1 MPRGQGLEFGEQ
13 ATLTLVRER
22 SEAQRATSE
31 SSGRPARCP
40 LGGSSIFASVSSSLA
55 SNPTAAMNLRSCP
68 KRRHSELTGPKRDA
82 TTLLAVLLLSAGPA
96 LAGATSVSVSSGQ
109 YGLRAGQ
116 GHEVGIEV
124 EVRPPWQWG
133 PLRPVVGALAGSSG
147 GGYLFTGLV
156 LELPLPGGIQLSP
169 GLGTG
174 IVLSQGQRDLGSPI
188 EFRSSIELSRLLVPP
203 VRLAISFSHL
213 SNGGL
218 SHHNPGVET
227 MMLGF
232 EFAPSR

>member
-1 MPRGQGLEFGEQ
+1 
-13 ATLTLVRER
+13 
-22 SEAQRATSE
+22 
-31 SSGRPARCP
+31 
-40 LGGSSIFASVSSSLA
+40 
-55 SNPTAAMNLRSCP
+55 MNLPSCP
-68 KRRHSELTGPKRDA
+68 KRRHSELTGPTRDA
-82 TTLLAVLLLSAGPA
+82 TTLLVVLLLAASPA
-96 LAGATSVSVSSGQ
+96 LAGGTSVGLSSGQ
-109 YGLRAGQ
+109 YGLRAGLP
-116 GHEVGIEV
+116 HEVGVQV

-156 LELPLPGGIQLSP
+156 LELPLPGGVQVSP
-169 GLGTG
+169 GLGSG

-188 EFRSSIELSRLLVPP
+188 EFRSSIELSRELVPP
-203 VRLAISFSHL
+203 VRLVISFSHL

-232 EFAPSR
+232 EFVPPR